1 MLKVAMLS
9 TGEEVLHGDIQ
20 DTNATWLSSLFF
32 EQGYPLTKRSTTGDN
47 RQMLRDEILMLA
59 LNSDVL
65 IVNGGLGPTSDDL
78 STEVAA
84 EAAEQ
89 QLVLFPD
96 WLETMKVRFAQRNLV
111 MSDSN
116 IKQAMLPEHATILDN
131 PIGTACGFKVE
142 IHGCLCYF
150 TPGVPSEFQ
159 KMISEQVLP
168 DLKQQFPDSSD
179 LVCHRLYTLGS
190 SESVLEDLL
199 HQVELPDEYLL
210 GFRAYLPFIEV
221 KLFGPAGQDNEMY
234 RLMED
239 IFTHVSE
246 WTVSIDQ
253 PMLAQLSQV
262 MYDSGKTLAIA
273 EQSTR
278 GWLVD
283 WLFSDDAIF
292 EQCGSSWVLSP
303 KVSGKMSDQDSV
315 SAVLALASATKEK
328 SETELAL
335 VTGEFREDGFTL
347 ALSASEGEWAQQLKF
362 KRDYRADER
371 KILIG
376 TIAADMLLR
385 YLSSKPVFGKYSSTL
400 SEKQIY
406 IPATSL

>member
-20 DTNATWLSSLFF
+20 DTNAAWLSSLFF
-32 EQGYPLTKRSTTGDN
+32 EQGYPLTKRSTAGDN
-47 RQMLRDEILMLA
+47 RQVLRDEILMLA

-78 STEVAA
+78 SAEVAA

-89 QLVLFPD
+89 QLTLFPD
-96 WLETMKVRFAQRNLV
+96 WLEKMKARFAQRNLV

-116 IKQAMLPEHATILDN
+116 IKQAMLPEHATLLDN
-131 PIGTACGFKVE
+131 PVGTACGFKVE

-168 DLKQQFPDSSD
+168 DLNRQFPDVSD
-179 LVCHRLYTLGS
+179 LACHRLYTLGS

-199 HQVELPDEYLL
+199 QQVELPDEYQL

-234 RLMED
+234 RLMEE

-262 MYDSGKTLAIA
+262 MHESGKTLAIA

-303 KVSGKMSDQDSV
+303 KVSEKMSAQDPV

-347 ALSASEGEWAQQLKF
+347 ALSSSEGEWAQQLKF